1 MKILI
6 ASDSY
11 KGSLSSLEVSKY
23 IQKGFKEV
31 FEDISFKTLSM
42 ADGGEGTVQ
51 AIVESL
57 NGKYISIACHNA
69 LNEEIEAS
77 YGLIDNFAI
86 IEMASA
92 SGLPLVKEKRIREAN
107 TIGTG
112 ELIEDALNRGC
123 RQIYLGIGGSAT
135 NDGGL
140 GLAHY
145 LGIRFLDKNNKALE
159 PIPANL
165 PFIKKI
171 DSTNLDPRIKET
183 KIIVMCDVS
192 NPLCG
197 KDGASAIYGPQKGA
211 TKEDIIFLDQGLLH
225 LVDICLQ
232 EGYED
237 YSLFPGSGAAGG
249 LGFGL
254 MTFLK
259 AHLQSGIET
268 VLDIVDFDNVI
279 KDCDLGISGE
289 GRIDH
294 QSMYGKVPTGVAKR
308 AKKQGIETVCIVGSI
323 GSSVGD
329 IYDFIT
335 TIESCVDHCC
345 DIDEA
350 LENAKVNVY
359 KAAFRLARSIQ
370 LGQKMRF

>member
-140 GLAHY
+140 GMAHY
-145 LGIRFLDKNNKALE
+145 LGIRFLDK
-159 PIPANL
+159 IV
-165 PFIKKI
+165 
-171 DSTNLDPRIKET
+171 STFSISSYNF
-183 KIIVMCDVS
+183 S
-192 NPLCG
+192 NCRYIL
-197 KDGASAIYGPQKGA
+197 I
-211 TKEDIIFLDQGLLH
+211 L
-225 LVDICLQ
+225 
-232 EGYED
+232 
-237 YSLFPGSGAAGG
+237 
-249 LGFGL
+249 
-254 MTFLK
+254 
-259 AHLQSGIET
+259 
-268 VLDIVDFDNVI
+268 
-279 KDCDLGISGE
+279 
-289 GRIDH
+289 
-294 QSMYGKVPTGVAKR
+294 
-308 AKKQGIETVCIVGSI
+308 
-323 GSSVGD
+323 
-329 IYDFIT
+329 
-335 TIESCVDHCC
+335 
-345 DIDEA
+345 
-350 LENAKVNVY
+350 
-359 KAAFRLARSIQ
+359 
-370 LGQKMRF
+370 

>member
-57 NGKYISIACHNA
+57 NGTYISIACHND

-140 GLAHY
+140 GMAHY
-145 LGIRFLDKNNKALE
+145 LGIRFLDKN
-159 PIPANL
+159 
-165 PFIKKI
+165 
-171 DSTNLDPRIKET
+171 
-183 KIIVMCDVS
+183 
-192 NPLCG
+192 
-197 KDGASAIYGPQKGA
+197 
-211 TKEDIIFLDQGLLH
+211 LLN
-225 LVDICLQ
+225 
-232 EGYED
+232 
-237 YSLFPGSGAAGG
+237 F
-249 LGFGL
+249 
-254 MTFLK
+254 
-259 AHLQSGIET
+259 
-268 VLDIVDFDNVI
+268 
-279 KDCDLGISGE
+279 
-289 GRIDH
+289 
-294 QSMYGKVPTGVAKR
+294 
-308 AKKQGIETVCIVGSI
+308 
-323 GSSVGD
+323 
-329 IYDFIT
+329 
-335 TIESCVDHCC
+335 
-345 DIDEA
+345 
-350 LENAKVNVY
+350 
-359 KAAFRLARSIQ
+359 
-370 LGQKMRF
+370 